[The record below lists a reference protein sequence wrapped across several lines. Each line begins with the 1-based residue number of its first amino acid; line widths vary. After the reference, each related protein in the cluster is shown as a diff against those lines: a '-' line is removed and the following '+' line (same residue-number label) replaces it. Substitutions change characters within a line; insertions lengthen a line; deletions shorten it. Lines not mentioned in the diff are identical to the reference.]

1 MENKVLEKVVTEQ
14 QELSQRIERLQA
26 FLDKVPSISENQ
38 IELLKV
44 QLNAMEI
51 YNHIL
56 IQRIFDLKNNVAKI

>member
-1 MENKVLEKVVTEQ
+1 MENKVLEKVVIEQ

-44 QLNAMEI
+44 QHNAMQI

-56 IQRIFDLKNNVAKI
+56 TQRISDLKK